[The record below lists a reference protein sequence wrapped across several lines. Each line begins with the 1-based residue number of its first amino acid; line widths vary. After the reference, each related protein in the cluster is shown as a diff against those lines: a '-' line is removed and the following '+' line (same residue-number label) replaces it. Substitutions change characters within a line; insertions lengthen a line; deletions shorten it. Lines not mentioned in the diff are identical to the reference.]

1 MNHPLGGG
9 LLGKP
14 KPGFCW
20 CLPVR
25 QHATH
30 ENLDLGFFYGVFMAG
45 DWIKMRQD
53 LHEDPAVVQIALLTD
68 IDEDSVVGKLHKL
81 WCWADKHTT
90 DGTAPAITKTW
101 VDRYVSKSGFA
112 EAMNV
117 AGWISFSD
125 SGVLFPSFAI
135 HNGHSAKSRAEA
147 SVRQRLSRKNRDEGV
162 TGVDRTSIPKPF
174 VRHVLNRDNYT
185 CVYCGTESDEATEA
199 SRKSRLSIDHII
211 PETRG
216 GSASVANL
224 ACCCRKCNNEKN
236 DRTPEEWGLE
246 PTFLQDC
253 VTYKDGQMSHK
264 NSDTC
269 VTKSLPEKRRE
280 ETEKKKRREETP
292 VGFQPPDWINSEHWT
307 VWHQCEKR
315 RNATDGQ
322 KQLSV
327 DKLAAWRSQGLDYAG
342 ALENAAAGGYQGLF
356 LPDIPKEKR
365 YLPPQPN
372 ETIPAKHGIDPALAK
387 LNAEAAFVNPPSPE
401 MREKLEALK
410 RGVLQ

>member
-1 MNHPLGGG
+1 
-9 LLGKP
+9 
-14 KPGFCW
+14 
-20 CLPVR
+20 
-25 QHATH
+25 
-30 ENLDLGFFYGVFMAG
+30 MAG

-112 EAMNV
+112 DAMNI

-125 SGVLFPSFAI
+125 SGVMFPSFDI

-162 TGVDRTSIPKPF
+162 TGIARTSIPKPF

-185 CVYCGTESDEATEA
+185 CVYCGTESDQATEA
-199 SRKSRLSIDHII
+199 SRKAILSIDHII

-246 PTFLQDC
+246 PTFLQDS
-253 VTYKDGQMSHK
+253 VTYKDGQMSQK
-264 NSDTC
+264 NSDTY
-269 VTKSLPEKRRE
+269 VTNTSPEKRRE
-280 ETEKKKRREETP
+280 EKSKDIETTK
-292 VGFQPPDWINSEHWT
+292 VSPPNGVSIT
-307 VWHQCEKR
+307 VWQDFQKLRRTLKAPITETAMAGIQREADKAGYSLEKALTTCVER
-315 RNATDGQ
+315 SWRGFKSEWITD
-322 KQLSV
+322 K
-327 DKLAAWRSQGLDYAG
+327 
-342 ALENAAAGGYQGLF
+342 
-356 LPDIPKEKR
+356 
-365 YLPPQPN
+365 
-372 ETIPAKHGIDPALAK
+372 
-387 LNAEAAFVNPPSPE
+387 PE
-401 MREKLEALK
+401 VSNVM
-410 RGVLQ
+410 RGVL

>member
-1 MNHPLGGG
+1 
-9 LLGKP
+9 
-14 KPGFCW
+14 
-20 CLPVR
+20 
-25 QHATH
+25 
-30 ENLDLGFFYGVFMAG
+30 MAG

-112 EAMNV
+112 EAMTV

-125 SGVLFPSFAI
+125 SGVLFPSFDI

-185 CVYCGTESDEATEA
+185 CVYCGTESDEATES

-246 PTFLQDC
+246 PTFLQDG
-253 VTYKDGQMSHK
+253 VTYKDGQMSQK
-264 NSDTC
+264 NRDTP
-269 VTKSLPEKRRE
+269 VTKTLPEKRRE
-280 ETEKKKRREETP
+280 EKSNTNTNTERDARATRMPADQALNQEWLDFCKAERPDLDPITTFAKFKDHWIAKPGKAGTKLNWLATWRNWVREERQQTIRMPAVERESFAERDERKARERYEEFTGKRPATVIDITP
-292 VGFQPPDWINSEHWT
+292 T
-307 VWHQCEKR
+307 
-315 RNATDGQ
+315 
-322 KQLSV
+322 QLRV
-327 DKLAAWRSQGLDYAG
+327 TA
-342 ALENAAAGGYQGLF
+342 
-356 LPDIPKEKR
+356 
-365 YLPPQPN
+365 
-372 ETIPAKHGIDPALAK
+372 
-387 LNAEAAFVNPPSPE
+387 
-401 MREKLEALK
+401 
-410 RGVLQ
+410 